1 MQLGLIGAVGAVVA
15 LLSVAGSAAADKNY
29 GPGVTDTEIK
39 IGQTEPY
46 SGPASAYGAVGLAQ
60 AAYFKMLNEQGGING
75 RKINLLSVDNSYS
88 PPKAF
93 EATRRLVEQDQ
104 VLAIMGTLGTP
115 PNVAVHKYLHEAHVP
130 NLAIISGAG
139 AFKDPAH
146 FPWTMSV
153 FASYR
158 SEGKIYGK
166 YILATKPE
174 AKIAVLYQNDDFGRD
189 YLAGLKEGLGGQA
202 EKMVVAV
209 ASYEVAD
216 PTVDSQIVSLRASG
230 ADVLMEFGGP
240 KAVAQAIRKSYDI
253 GWRPQQFVSNPGA
266 SVGTTLKPAGLE
278 KSIGITTAAS
288 RRDPSDPR
296 WADDPDMKTYREFM
310 RKYYPEGDPE
320 SPEAILG
327 YDIGYFTAD
336 ILRRCGDNL
345 TREHLID
352 IATHTQGAHYPAMFP
367 GATYTVSPTD
377 YDGFKQFQLLRFD
390 GERYVP
396 VGDLITG

>member
-1 MQLGLIGAVGAVVA
+1 MKLGLIGAVGAVVA

-46 SGPASAYGAVGLAQ
+46 SGPASGYGAVGLAQ

-75 RKINLLSVDNSYS
+75 RKITLLSVDNSYS

-158 SEGKIYGK
+158 SE
-166 YILATKPE
+166 
-174 AKIAVLYQNDDFGRD
+174 
-189 YLAGLKEGLGGQA
+189 
-202 EKMVVAV
+202 
-209 ASYEVAD
+209 
-216 PTVDSQIVSLRASG
+216 
-230 ADVLMEFGGP
+230 
-240 KAVAQAIRKSYDI
+240 
-253 GWRPQQFVSNPGA
+253 
-266 SVGTTLKPAGLE
+266 
-278 KSIGITTAAS
+278 
-288 RRDPSDPR
+288 
-296 WADDPDMKTYREFM
+296 
-310 RKYYPEGDPE
+310 
-320 SPEAILG
+320 
-327 YDIGYFTAD
+327 
-336 ILRRCGDNL
+336 
-345 TREHLID
+345 
-352 IATHTQGAHYPAMFP
+352 
-367 GATYTVSPTD
+367 
-377 YDGFKQFQLLRFD
+377 
-390 GERYVP
+390 
-396 VGDLITG
+396 